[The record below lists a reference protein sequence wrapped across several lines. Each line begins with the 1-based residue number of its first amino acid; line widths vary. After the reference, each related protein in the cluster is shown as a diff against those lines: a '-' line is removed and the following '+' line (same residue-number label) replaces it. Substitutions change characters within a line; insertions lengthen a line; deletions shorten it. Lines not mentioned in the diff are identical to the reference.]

1 MKDKELE
8 SRLNNLWAMLEDD
21 GNYVKANTVTL
32 AVDYIE
38 FLEKALELYERE
50 RSRFRHAKPE
60 MTGEFFLSGG
70 HGDKDDNQLPEFV
83 RICPAYGC
91 AWEQVYQKTD
101 KTITYE
107 GS

>member
-1 MKDKELE
+1 MADFETHPIGT
-8 SRLNNLWAMLEDD
+8 A
-21 GNYVKANTVTL
+21 
-32 AVDYIE
+32 DYIKK
-38 FLEKALELYERE
+38 LEKALDLYERE
-50 RSRFRHAKPE
+50 RERFKHAKPE
-60 MTGEFFLSGG
+60 ITGEFFLTGG
-70 HGDKDDNQLPEFV
+70 HGYQDDNRLPEYV

>member
-1 MKDKELE
+1 MKDEVLE
-8 SRLNNLWAMLEDD
+8 NRLNNLWRMLECE
-21 GNYVKANTVTL
+21 GNYAKANTVTL
-32 AVDYIE
+32 AVEYIDK
-38 FLEKALELYERE
+38 LEKALEQYERE
-50 RSRFRHAKPE
+50 RNRFKHAKPE

-70 HGDKDDNQLPEFV
+70 HGDKDENQLPEFV

>member
-1 MKDKELE
+1 VKDKELE
-8 SRLNNLWAMLEDD
+8 SRLNNLWRMLEYDSYYA
-21 GNYVKANTVTL
+21 NANTVTL

-50 RSRFRHAKPE
+50 RDRFKHAKPE

-70 HGDKDDNQLPEFV
+70 HGDKDENQLPEFV

>member
-1 MKDKELE
+1 MIDKELE
-8 SRLNNLWAMLEDD
+8 RRLNNLWTMLEDD
-21 GNYVKANTVTL
+21 GHYVKANTVWLTL
-32 AVDYIE
+32 GYINK
-38 FLEKALELYERE
+38 LEKALELYERE
-50 RSRFRHAKPE
+50 RERFKHAKPE

-70 HGDKDDNQLPEFV
+70 HGDKDLNQLPEFV

>member
-1 MKDKELE
+1 MKDEVLE
-8 SRLNNLWAMLEDD
+8 NRLNNLWRMLEDE
-21 GNYVKANTVTL
+21 GNYAKANTVTL
-32 AVDYIE
+32 AVEYIDK
-38 FLEKALELYERE
+38 LETALELYERE
-50 RSRFRHAKPE
+50 RNRFKHAKPE

-70 HGDKDDNQLPEFV
+70 HGDKDENQLPEFV